1 MSQPL
6 CRVLALS
13 LAALAPLAAFADG
26 VGPEKPAHATEAPA
40 PRSAERAEC
49 TGNAPIARVASV
61 SGDVSALAPDGSSR
75 PLECDGE
82 VRACEKIV
90 TGLGADVALLI
101 DEAVVQLGPQTSAQI
116 SAHSAPEVALERGV
130 VRVVDLR
137 EVAGERV
144 QLYTPALSA
153 STGRGDAEVTRD
165 GDAVRVCAHDEPI
178 VVMARDGAM
187 TVPAGSCLA
196 TDVSGALAASAAGD
210 PALAV
215 SNGAAC
221 PFHVAALPDLAPPVS
236 SPAPPGPEIP
246 PFDPPGRD
254 SCDDPGSGCA
264 VVCEICEDPDP
275 GTGCGF
281 PGSPCTGGDD

>member
-6 CRVLALS
+6 VRS
-13 LAALAPLAAFADG
+13 LAFTLAAFAPLAGFADG

-49 TGNAPIARVASV
+49 VGDAPIGRVASV
-61 SGDVSALAPDGSSR
+61 QGDVQALSPDGSAR
-75 PLECDGE
+75 ALECDGE
-82 VRACEKIV
+82 VRACETIV
-90 TGLGADVALLI
+90 TGVGADVALLI
-101 DEAVVQLGPQTSAQI
+101 DEAVVQLGPETSAQL
-116 SAHSAPEVALERGV
+116 SARPSPELALERGA

-153 STGRGDAEVTRD
+153 STGRGDASVTRD
-165 GDAVRVCAHDEPI
+165 GDSVRVCAHDEPI
-178 VVMARDGAM
+178 VVMARDGAK
-187 TVPAGSCLA
+187 TVAAGGCLA

-215 SNGAAC
+215 SDGAAC
-221 PFHVAALPDLAPPVS
+221 PFHVAALPGLAPPVA
-236 SPAPPGPEIP
+236 APPLAGPEIP
-246 PFDPPGRD
+246 PFEPPGRD
-254 SCDDPGSGCA
+254 ACDDPGSGCRT
-264 VVCEICEDPDP
+264 VIFEDPDP